1 MWPFNLLKKK
11 KKMENPNQQQAGET
25 AEVKETAP
33 AKPTATRHFITPPDN
48 MGFQHCTKCG
58 HIIFDNPEKAWGE
71 NEAIIDEHGE
81 VVKELEKYDVTD
93 CGAGQEEEA
102 NQ

>member
-1 MWPFNLLKKK
+1 MWPFNLFKKK
-11 KKMENPNQQQAGET
+11 KKMENPTQQAGET

-48 MGFQHCTKCG
+48 MGFQHCSKCG
-58 HIIFDNPEKAWGE
+58 HIIFDNPKEAHEEDSVVVDEKGE
-71 NEAIIDEHGE
+71 IVTE
-81 VVKELEKYDVTD
+81 VEKYDVVD

-102 NQ
+102 TQ